1 MKLLVSFISK
11 CKQNEEG
18 YSLIELAIVLAIIGI
33 IGGLSVPLLTHQ
45 LEKSRLEVTR
55 RHHQEIVDSLSSFTT
70 LYRTLPC
77 PADPAAQGQEAGIS
91 RLHCTKT
98 PEAIGIIPYR
108 TLGLP
113 ESIARDGYKNFMTY
127 AVEPKLIFRPGAEF
141 DFKRFCEKINSRA
154 LKLTDENGVSVLGPG
169 EDSILFI
176 LISHGPLGQGSYI
189 GKGTTQTHQG
199 SFSSKS
205 EIENGNG
212 DLVFITS
219 PYSTREDAPFR
230 HIITWKTQRNFS
242 KICMTYRLHSS
253 LN

>member
-1 MKLLVSFISK
+1 MKLRVSFISK
-11 CKQNEEG
+11 CKNNEDG

-33 IGGLSVPLLTHQ
+33 IGGLTVPPLTHQ
-45 LEKSRLEVTR
+45 IEKSRLEVTR
-55 RHHQEIVDSLSSFTT
+55 RHHQEIVDSLASYTV

-98 PEAIGIIPYR
+98 SEAIGIIPYR

-113 ESIARDGYKNFMTY
+113 ESVARDGYKNFMTY
-127 AVEPKLIFRPGAEF
+127 AVEPKLSFRPGAEF
-141 DFKRFCEKINSRA
+141 DFKRFCEKISSRS
-154 LKLTDENGVSVLGPG
+154 LKVTDENGLSVLGTG
-169 EDSILFI
+169 EDSILFV
-176 LISHGPLGQGSYI
+176 LISHGSSGQGAYI

-199 SFSSKS
+199 LYSSKS

-212 DLVFITS
+212 DLIFINS
-219 PYSTREDAPFR
+219 PYSTREETPFR
-230 HIITWKTQRNFS
+230 HIVTWKTQRNFAG
-242 KICMTYRLHSS
+242 ICTTYRLHPS